1 MWWLTKDKGHLLR
14 HPKLPRCLPRCLKMS
29 LTFLPMSQQA
39 VNVSSFLMP
48 LSKNLQH
55 LLFWFG
61 WRLKNTLSQCAYCIF
76 WNVWHPS
83 QHPSCSSQGFPSPF
97 LVPTIVLVIL
107 LGVPYRCP
115 SSLVHC
121 PKQIVF
127 VAPHLPCHRSLSYL
141 DNPLSSISTSYHHM
155 WYPSLVHHLRK
166 NKCVFFFQCSTST
179 PHPSHLLHLY
189 ISLPRPPLRPSAPLC
204 MFVTRKSLFI
214 FSITLIIIVWKNNL
228 NIS

>member
-1 MWWLTKDKGHLLR
+1 
-14 HPKLPRCLPRCLKMS
+14 
-29 LTFLPMSQQA
+29 
-39 VNVSSFLMP
+39 
-48 LSKNLQH
+48 
-55 LLFWFG
+55 
-61 WRLKNTLSQCAYCIF
+61 LSQCAYCIF

-127 VAPHLPCHRSLSYL
+127 VAPHLPCHQSLSYL

-166 NKCVFFFQCSTST
+166 NKCFFFPMFHLNT
-179 PHPSHLLHLY
+179 P
-189 ISLPRPPLRPSAPLC
+189 
-204 MFVTRKSLFI
+204 
-214 FSITLIIIVWKNNL
+214 SITLTPLHLLALPPTPPKCTSLHVCKKKKFI
-228 NIS
+228 